1 MLTPVDVQNKAF
13 KGGIGFDK
21 KDVEAF
27 MAELSSD
34 YSELYRSNVELKDKV
49 ATLDESLQHY
59 RTIEESVQKS
69 LTISEKAAEETINAA
84 QDKARQINI
93 EAEKKAEAMLAD
105 AKEELEQT
113 QAEIFRLKQQHA
125 TFVAQFKKVLN
136 AQLQLCDGEVIDID
150 LGDAFDTSRYSD
162 SGYSGLG
169 SEGGL
174 GGGGGYTGSSSYDDG
189 RERAAGEPS
198 ASVGSLNI
206 DPFADAKNGGGRF
219 STKTTQKSSS
229 GKTSDGSKLS
239 LNIKS
244 DQPNNVKVKRNFN
257 KAATPDSQETAKQP
271 QKAKPAP
278 KKTEAAAAP
287 AKENRKQSAKEEKQK
302 QNMEAQ
308 RAREEAKN
316 LEAERLAR
324 EAAAR
329 AEQERKA
336 AEEAT
341 ARAKA
346 KAEEDARNEE
356 MAKAHID
363 KELEST
369 INAVREAAKHQNE
382 PEQNPYVNNTQ
393 SFYSA
398 PKKEEPKV
406 SPEPAAPQYEE
417 HLSGEVEDKVNESTM
432 LDSEDNYSTG
442 FDFVSDTED
451 TYGYGDTSS
460 EEAVVGEV
468 ESRVDESTMIDS
480 EDNYSTGF
488 DFVSDSEDVDS
499 TGLTFEEDDSDSA
512 YVGEVE
518 ERVNEA
524 TMIDSEDNYSDG
536 GFDFLV
542 EEEPSEE
549 IPTINQGLN
558 ANLNF
563 SIHTQEAAAGSEEP
577 ATGGLNANLN
587 FGNETEDDVFVGDV
601 EEKVNQSNLIG
612 NDDDEDEG
620 FNFL

>member
-1 MLTPVDVQNKAF
+1 MLTPVDVQNKVF

-27 MAELSSD
+27 MEELSSD

-105 AKEELEQT
+105 AKEELAQT
-113 QAEIFRLKQQHA
+113 QEEIFRLKQQHA
-125 TFVAQFKKVLN
+125 TFVAQFKKVLS

-150 LGDAFDTSRYSD
+150 LGEAFDTSRYSD
-162 SGYSGLG
+162 SGYSSYGK
-169 SEGGL
+169 EGGL
-174 GGGGGYTGSSSYDDG
+174 GGGGGYTGASSFDEG

-219 STKTTQKSSS
+219 STKTTQKSTSTKS
-229 GKTSDGSKLS
+229 SDGSKIS

-244 DQPNNVKVKRNFN
+244 EQPNNVKVKRNVN
-257 KAATPDSQETAKQP
+257 KAAASSFETAP
-271 QKAKPAP
+271 QEKEVPKDSS
-278 KKTEAAAAP
+278 KKTEKTASS
-287 AKENRKQSAKEEKQK
+287 KDNRKQAAKEEKQK
-302 QNMEAQ
+302 QNLEAQ
-308 RAREEAKN
+308 KAREEAKT

-324 EAAAR
+324 EEIAR
-329 AEQERKA
+329 AERERKA
-336 AEEAT
+336 AEEA
-341 ARAKA
+341 AAKAKA

-356 MAKAHID
+356 IAKAHFD

-369 INAVREAAKHQNE
+369 INAVREAAKRQNE
-382 PEQNPYVNNTQ
+382 PEQNPYATHTQ

-398 PKKEEPKV
+398 PKTDTSKEA
-406 SPEPAAPQYEE
+406 PEPVDSKIEE
-417 HLSGEVEDKVNESTM
+417 QLTGEVEEKINESNM

-442 FDFVSDTED
+442 FDFVSDADD
-451 TYGYGDTSS
+451 T
-460 EEAVVGEV
+460 
-468 ESRVDESTMIDS
+468 
-480 EDNYSTGF
+480 
-488 DFVSDSEDVDS
+488 DS
-499 TGLTFEEDDSDSA
+499 TGLTFEEDSDSA

-518 ERVNEA
+518 EKINESN
-524 TMIDSEDNYSDG
+524 MIDSEDNYSDG

-542 EEEPSEE
+542 EEDPSEE

-563 SIHTQEAAAGSEEP
+563 SIGGEETAAGSEGFSS
-577 ATGGLNANLN
+577 GGLNANLN
-587 FGNETEDDVFVGDV
+587 FGNETDDDVFVGDV

>member
-1 MLTPVDVQNKAF
+1 MLTPVDVQNKVF

-27 MAELSSD
+27 MEELSSD

-105 AKEELEQT
+105 AKEELAQT
-113 QAEIFRLKQQHA
+113 QEEIFRLKQQHA
-125 TFVAQFKKVLN
+125 TFVAQFKKVLS

-150 LGDAFDTSRYSD
+150 LGEAFDTSRYSD
-162 SGYSGLG
+162 SGYSSYGK
-169 SEGGL
+169 EGGL
-174 GGGGGYTGSSSYDDG
+174 GGGGGYTGASSFDEG

-219 STKTTQKSSS
+219 STKTTQKSTSTKS
-229 GKTSDGSKLS
+229 SDGSKIS

-244 DQPNNVKVKRNFN
+244 EQPNNVKVKRNVN
-257 KAATPDSQETAKQP
+257 KTVAPSFETAP
-271 QKAKPAP
+271 QEKEAPKASS
-278 KKTEAAAAP
+278 KKTEKAAST
-287 AKENRKQSAKEEKQK
+287 KENRKQAAKEEKQK
-302 QNMEAQ
+302 QNLDAQ
-308 RAREEAKN
+308 KAREEAKT

-324 EAAAR
+324 EEIAR
-329 AEQERKA
+329 AERERKA
-336 AEEAT
+336 AEEA
-341 ARAKA
+341 AAKAKA

-356 MAKAHID
+356 MAKAHFD

-369 INAVREAAKHQNE
+369 INAVREAAKRQNE
-382 PEQNPYVNNTQ
+382 PEQNPYASHTQ

-398 PKKEEPKV
+398 PKTDASKVTPEPVAPKKEE
-406 SPEPAAPQYEE
+406 Q
-417 HLSGEVEDKVNESTM
+417 LSGEVEEKINESTM

-442 FDFVSDTED
+442 FDFVSDAD
-451 TYGYGDTSS
+451 DTSDMAGMES
-460 EEAVVGEV
+460 NEAVVGEV
-468 ESRVDESTMIDS
+468 EDKIDESTMLDS

-488 DFVSDSEDVDS
+488 DFVSDADDTDS
-499 TGLTFEEDDSDSA
+499 IGLTFEEDSDSA

-518 ERVNEA
+518 EKINESN
-524 TMIDSEDNYSDG
+524 MIDSEDNYSDG

-563 SIHTQEAAAGSEEP
+563 SIGGEETAAGSEGFSS
-577 ATGGLNANLN
+577 GGLNANLN
-587 FGNETEDDVFVGDV
+587 FGNETDDDVFVGDV

-612 NDDDEDEG
+612 NDDDDDEG